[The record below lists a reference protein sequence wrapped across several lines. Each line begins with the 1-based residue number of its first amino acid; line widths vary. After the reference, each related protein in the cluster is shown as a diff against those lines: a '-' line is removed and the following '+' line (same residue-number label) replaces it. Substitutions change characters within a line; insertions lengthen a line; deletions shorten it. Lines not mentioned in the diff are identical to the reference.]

1 MRIYEKFLLIF
12 CSAIFICV
20 AWCFIGITGAFIYNG
35 FSTSIKFEHIFH
47 KNNSLII
54 CEVRDQHLCINFL
67 CNQRVELSCPNDF
80 VPPDTING
88 FTKSWK
94 ILEDEYTKYRRE
106 RYVYPSHDTVY
117 YYKKHFL
124 GL

>member
-1 MRIYEKFLLIF
+1 MKKIITLIF
-12 CSAIFICV
+12 ITFVLINF
-20 AWCFIGITGAFIYNG
+20 AWCVIGLTGSFIYND
-35 FSTSIKFEHIFH
+35 FSTSIKFERSFH
-47 KNNSLII
+47 VNNSLIF
-54 CEVRDQHLCINFL
+54 CEVRDQHLCIDFL
-67 CNQRVELSCPNDF
+67 CNQQVELSCPNDF

-94 ILEDEYTKYRRE
+94 TLESEYRKYRRE
-106 RYVYPSHDTVY
+106 HYVYPEHDTVY